1 MKQKQKKKP
10 KRKSKKLWKKT
21 LACGMV
27 LVAVLPIFSGLVPQK
42 QTTQMDPKLVQA
54 YLEAMAEQDAQDVQT
69 PQIEGVFELIK
80 VSDNASLT
88 VLYEGKEETARLIGI
103 EDFQEETQE
112 DLQMLLTDDYVEL
125 EFDDVKRDEDGSLL
139 VYAYLENGSF
149 LNEELLRNG
158 WAKLK
163 VETENT
169 RYQELLEQAQAA
181 AKEQRIGLWE

>member
-1 MKQKQKKKP
+1 
-10 KRKSKKLWKKT
+10 
-21 LACGMV
+21 
-27 LVAVLPIFSGLVPQK
+27 
-42 QTTQMDPKLVQA
+42 
-54 YLEAMAEQDAQDVQT
+54 
-69 PQIEGVFELIK
+69 
-80 VSDNASLT
+80 
-88 VLYEGKEETARLIGI
+88 
-103 EDFQEETQE
+103 
-112 DLQMLLTDDYVEL
+112 MLLTDNYVEL
-125 EFDDVKRDEDGSLL
+125 EFDDITRDEDGSLL